1 MTRRCALAL
10 LLSAAALMLLPPT
23 TDSKASK
30 RKRKVGRDPFLQATD
45 PERWDPSSR
54 HALYAE
60 LEARDAALPCTLE
73 RREGLTR
80 AEFEAEYLQRKP
92 VLLVGG
98 SGLVRDGEL
107 AAARAAL
114 PKLLTG
120 KYAQHTVRTGR
131 PEQLPRGLVPHTEK
145 LVDFLR
151 RPYTEENPYYLFQ
164 HDLLEAM
171 PELAELFRQPAA
183 IPEFAGRPIVSVGK
197 VSPHPPPHPIHT
209 DSTPRLALTCW
220 LCWRQQDGSGLPFH
234 EHAQTW
240 SDLVIGR
247 KRWSLFHATSHP
259 LPPRGF
265 SPMETQVQWL
275 LGANYTELA
284 PEQQPLECVQEP
296 GDVVYLPDGW
306 LHATVSLG
314 PTIAFTRNSFDSTEG
329 VGHYYHLDQFAI
341 AVGRADEAAA
351 LAGAEAAPDYFGS
364 QCYLAGAYN
373 KVAEALLLQAEVG
386 GEAERKGLVVAAY
399 EKCVAANLANPMS
412 YQAYADALMG
422 APPGHL
428 PT

>member
-1 MTRRCALAL
+1 MARRCALAL
-10 LLSAAALMLLPPT
+10 LLVVAAALLPPT

-120 KYAQHTVRTGR
+120 KYAQHSVRTGR

-197 VSPHPPPHPIHT
+197 VSPHP
-209 DSTPRLALTCW
+209 TPSIPAPCLPATCW
-220 LCWRQQDGSGLPFH
+220 R
-234 EHAQTW
+234 
-240 SDLVIGR
+240 
-247 KRWSLFHATSHP
+247 
-259 LPPRGF
+259 
-265 SPMETQVQWL
+265 
-275 LGANYTELA
+275 
-284 PEQQPLECVQEP
+284 
-296 GDVVYLPDGW
+296 
-306 LHATVSLG
+306 
-314 PTIAFTRNSFDSTEG
+314 
-329 VGHYYHLDQFAI
+329 
-341 AVGRADEAAA
+341 
-351 LAGAEAAPDYFGS
+351 
-364 QCYLAGAYN
+364 
-373 KVAEALLLQAEVG
+373 
-386 GEAERKGLVVAAY
+386 
-399 EKCVAANLANPMS
+399 
-412 YQAYADALMG
+412 
-422 APPGHL
+422 
-428 PT
+428 